1 MTNIE
6 KIEIKIY
13 KFLGIE
19 KFKRLVFKLENFIH
33 RNDNMKNINY
43 HVINSNSISSVE
55 NFKKYLY
62 NNGKI
67 HVRSLINGVIIIGI
81 TLILGINPL
90 ILTFLG
96 LLMIKDIY
104 CIMLQ
109 RFNWIKIKEFQ
120 RKLKEKVE
128 RKIIKEKESLDY
140 EQVKQ
145 TATKLNINRK
155 EMIEELWKIRAF
167 IENELMTIEELK
179 TECIKVNP
187 MLNETYEEYDE
198 TLSNESVMKLKR
210 VEK

>member
-120 RKLKEKVE
+120 RKLKEKEE

-198 TLSNESVMKLKR
+198 TLSNESVIKLKR

>member
-120 RKLKEKVE
+120 RKLKEKEE
-128 RKIIKEKESLDY
+128 RKIIKEKENLDY

-167 IENELMTIEELK
+167 IANELMTIEELK

>member
-120 RKLKEKVE
+120 RKLKEKEE

-145 TATKLNINRK
+145 TATKLNIN
-155 EMIEELWKIRAF
+155 
-167 IENELMTIEELK
+167 
-179 TECIKVNP
+179 
-187 MLNETYEEYDE
+187 
-198 TLSNESVMKLKR
+198 
-210 VEK
+210 

>member
-120 RKLKEKVE
+120 RKLKEKEE

>member
-81 TLILGINPL
+81 TLVLGINPL

-120 RKLKEKVE
+120 RKLKEKEE
-128 RKIIKEKESLDY
+128 RKIIKEKENLDY

-167 IENELMTIEELK
+167 IANELMTIEELK

>member
-43 HVINSNSISSVE
+43 HVVNSNSISSVE

-67 HVRSLINGVIIIGI
+67 HVKGLINGVIITGI

-120 RKLKEKVE
+120 RKLKEKEE

-145 TATKLNINRK
+145 AARKLNINGK

-187 MLNETYEEYDE
+187 MLNETYEEYNE
-198 TLSNESVMKLKR
+198 TLSNESAMKLKR
-210 VEK
+210 VKK

>member
-120 RKLKEKVE
+120 RKLKEKEE

-179 TECIKVNP
+179 TECIKVYP

>member
-90 ILTFLG
+90 ILIFLG

-120 RKLKEKVE
+120 RKLKEKEE

-155 EMIEELWKIRAF
+155 EMIEELWKIKAF